1 MKIMIRLA
9 LPGLVLIAVAAIALY
24 KILPAASKAAL
35 QYGSQSAL
43 GVQATIEEVPLSLSA
58 SSARVG
64 MNGLLIPNPPGFG
77 ESAFLRVGHASVELE
92 TFSVLKDVIQIKE
105 IRLEGT
111 ELRLLLKGTASNLQW
126 FLKQVSSTGGDRET
140 QENLPAGDDPGPL
153 LAVDQVVVSGLRA
166 SLTIEDLPLGVGS
179 WEVTLPPLQL
189 NLSAAEPGDSSSL
202 LRELMREIVAAGLD
216 ALRSELP
223 PEIWQVLSPDSLQGM
238 LDGVLKG
245 TLQLNGKV
253 LTDGLQGEQGQTV
266 LDEVLRNL
274 PTQLPKGV
282 KLKD

>member
-24 KILPAASKAAL
+24 NILPAASKAAL

-253 LTDGLQGEQGQTV
+253 LTEGLQGEQGQTI

>member
-24 KILPAASKAAL
+24 NILPAASKAAL

-202 LRELMREIVAAGLD
+202 LRELMR
-216 ALRSELP
+216 
-223 PEIWQVLSPDSLQGM
+223 
-238 LDGVLKG
+238 
-245 TLQLNGKV
+245 
-253 LTDGLQGEQGQTV
+253 
-266 LDEVLRNL
+266 
-274 PTQLPKGV
+274 
-282 KLKD
+282 

>member
-9 LPGLVLIAVAAIALY
+9 LPGLVLVAVAAIALY
-24 KILPAASKAAL
+24 KILPAASKAAV

-58 SSARVG
+58 TSARVG

-111 ELRLLLKGTASNLQW
+111 ELRLLQKGTASNLQW
-126 FLKQVSSTGGDRET
+126 FLKQVSSARGAQET
-140 QENLPAGDDPGPL
+140 QENPPAGDDPGPL
-153 LAVDQVVVSGLRA
+153 LAVDLVVVSGLRA

-179 WEVTLPPLQL
+179 WEVTLPPLEL

-202 LRELMREIVAAGLD
+202 LREVMREIVAAGLN

-223 PEIWQVLSPDSLQGM
+223 PETWQVLSPSSLQG
-238 LDGVLKG
+238 LLEGVLKG
-245 TLQLNGKV
+245 SLQLNGKV
-253 LTDGLQGEQGQTV
+253 LTDGLQGKQGQAV

-274 PTQLPKGV
+274 PAQLPKGV

>member
-9 LPGLVLIAVAAIALY
+9 LPGLALVAVAAIALY
-24 KILPAASKAAL
+24 NILPAASKAAI

-43 GVQATIEEVPLSLSA
+43 GVKATIEEVPFSLSA
-58 SSARVG
+58 TSARVS
-64 MNGLLIPNPPGFG
+64 MIELLIPNPPEFG
-77 ESAFLRVGHASVELE
+77 ESVFLRVAHASVELE

-111 ELRLLLKGTASNLQW
+111 ELRLLQKGTASNLQW
-126 FLKQVSSTGGDRET
+126 FLKQVSSAGGDQET
-140 QENLPAGDDPGPL
+140 HENQPDGDDPGPL
-153 LAVDQVVVSGLRA
+153 FAVGQVVVSGLRA

-179 WEVTLPPLQL
+179 WEVTLPPLKL

-202 LRELMREIVAAGLD
+202 MREVLREIVAASIN

-223 PEIWQVLSPDSLQGM
+223 PEIWQVLSPSSLQGL

-245 TLQLNGKV
+245 SLQLNGNI
-253 LTDGLQGEQGQTV
+253 LTDGLQGKQGQSV

-274 PTQLPKGV
+274 PAQLPKGV